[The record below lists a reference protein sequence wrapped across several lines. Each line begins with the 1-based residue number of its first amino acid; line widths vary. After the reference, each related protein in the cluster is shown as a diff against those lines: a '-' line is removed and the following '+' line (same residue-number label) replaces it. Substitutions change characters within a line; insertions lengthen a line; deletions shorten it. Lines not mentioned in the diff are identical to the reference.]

1 MRRQGAEGV
10 PYDVFKPELIE
21 TALVCH
27 ELGLG
32 ALIFGESKWSA
43 FCQSTEQLQG
53 QGGGAAMQPPNPL
66 SKYFD
71 CDDCDNCDSARRPR
85 MIFLL
90 ERNLVLY
97 VIRITL

>member
-71 CDDCDNCDSARRPR
+71 CDDCEFFLF
-85 MIFLL
+85 FLL
-90 ERNLVLY
+90 LVSSLA
-97 VIRITL
+97 RIPGLFS